1 MKEIIAH
8 VSFTIV
14 KDEEKHNTTPLLV
27 LKTPTSIRASR
38 EVAIGGATAGAGV
51 EPDDKGRNI
60 SGDAGT
66 SWGNRCRGAGDG
78 RSDNRGGVWNGDG
91 YQYVIMLGLGKLY
104 GGDMFLRLL
113 RGWLKVKGTSV
124 SGSDDGSRGQRSP
137 TSLN

>member
-14 KDEEKHNTTPLLV
+14 KDEEKRNTTPLLV

-51 EPDDKGRNI
+51 EPDDKGRNV
-60 SGDAGT
+60 SDDAGT
-66 SWGNRCRGAGDG
+66 SWGNWHRGADDG
-78 RSDNRGGVWNGDG
+78 GGVWNGDG
-91 YQYVIMLGLGKLY
+91 YWYIIMLGLGKSY
-104 GGDMFLRLL
+104 GGDVFLRLS

-124 SGSDDGSRGQRSP
+124 GGSDDGNRGQQSP
-137 TSLN
+137 MSLN